1 MTDPTQ
7 PDSTQLGQGEAA
19 ELQRL
24 DARSFLPRTL
34 GYLGRMGPG
43 YMQSAMTLGGGT
55 AFASIFAGAAFG
67 YQLLWVAPLAMLFGI
82 IVLAAVAHQTLST
95 EANPFQSMKQH
106 AGSVYAYGWALGG
119 IASSIIWQFAQYA
132 LASSMLVAVAAS
144 AGVAVPTWGMGLV
157 ALTWCI
163 TVALFYD
170 ARPSLVRLYE
180 NIIKGMVWFIIA
192 CFGLVVVQTGI
203 PNPGDLAAGL
213 VPFRIPGENQGVQG
227 ITLVVSGLA
236 AAVGANM
243 VFVYPYTLRKRGW
256 GRAHRRLA
264 RIDLGFGMF
273 VPYAIAASLMVIASA
288 SVFYYGDPE
297 LFVGKKIAPWQAA
310 EVLAAPDRLGP
321 TVGMW
326 VFGLGIVA
334 MALSSITMQ
343 MLCSGFAL
351 CEMFGWEA
359 KGPRYK
365 LGLLLPAIGVLGSVF
380 WNDMRL
386 WIAVPTNV
394 FCGFLLPISYI
405 GFIKLNRNRDYLG
418 EDTPKGP
425 MATLW
430 TAGMVLSTLV
440 LVGFLGWF
448 TWREAP
454 SWIES
459 LSK

>member
-1 MTDPTQ
+1 LKDPQ
-7 PDSTQLGQGEAA
+7 EEIA
-19 ELQRL
+19 ELREL
-24 DARSFLPRTL
+24 DSRPFLSRSV

-67 YQLLWVAPLAMLFGI
+67 YQLLWVAPVAMLLGI
-82 IVLAAVAHQTLST
+82 IVLSAVAYQTLSSG
-95 EANPFQSMKQH
+95 ENPFKAMKRH
-106 AGSVYAYGWALGG
+106 AGSFYAYGWALGG
-119 IASSIIWQFAQYA
+119 IGSSIIWQFAQYA
-132 LASSMLVAVAAS
+132 LASSMLVAVAKS
-144 AGVAVPTWGMGLV
+144 SGYEVDSWVMGLV
-157 ALTWCI
+157 ALAWCV
-163 TVALFYD
+163 TVTMLYD
-170 ARPSLVRLYE
+170 SRPSLVRLYE

-192 CFGLVVVQTGI
+192 CFGLVVIQTGI
-203 PNPGDLAAGL
+203 PAPAELIEGL
-213 VPFRIPGENQGVQG
+213 VSFRIPGENQGVQG
-227 ITLVVSGLA
+227 VTLVVSGLA

-243 VFVYPYTLRKRGW
+243 VFVYPYTLQKRGW
-256 GRAHRRLA
+256 GREHRRLA
-264 RIDLGFGMF
+264 RIDLVFGMF

-351 CEMFGWEA
+351 CEMFGWDA

-365 LGLLLPAIGVLGSVF
+365 LGMLLPAIGVLGSVF
-380 WNDMRL
+380 WKDIAL
-386 WIAVPTNV
+386 WVAVPTNV
-394 FCGFLLPISYI
+394 ICGFLLPVSYI
-405 GFIKLNRNRDYLG
+405 AFIKLNRNREYLG
-418 EDTPKGP
+418 KDTPRGRL
-425 MATLW
+425 ATVW
-430 TAGMVLSTLV
+430 TAGMVMSTLV

-448 TWREAP
+448 AWNQAP
-454 SWIES
+454 SWFES
-459 LSK
+459 LSR

>member
-1 MTDPTQ
+1 MRDP
-7 PDSTQLGQGEAA
+7 EA
-19 ELQRL
+19 ELAALRAL
-24 DARSFLPRTL
+24 DAKSFVPRTF
-34 GYLGRMGPG
+34 GYLRHIGPG

-67 YQLLWVAPLAMLFGI
+67 YQLLWVAPLAMLLGI
-82 IVLAAVAHQTLST
+82 LVLSAVAHQTLST
-95 EANPFQSMKQH
+95 GDNPFQAMKTH
-106 AGSVYAYGWALGG
+106 AGPFFAYGWALGG

-132 LASSMLVAVAAS
+132 LASSMLVAVAKS
-144 AGVAVPTWGMGLV
+144 AGFEVPSWVMGFGALAWCVLV
-157 ALTWCI
+157 AML
-163 TVALFYD
+163 YD
-170 ARPSLVRLYE
+170 SRPSLVRLYE
-180 NIIKGMVWFIIA
+180 NLIKGMVWFIIA
-192 CFGLVVVQTGI
+192 CFGLVVIQTGI
-203 PNPGDLAAGL
+203 PHAGDLWSGL
-213 VPFRIPGENQGVQG
+213 VPFRIPGENQGVKG
-227 ITLVVSGLA
+227 VTLVVSGLA

-256 GRAHRRLA
+256 GREHRRLA

-273 VPYAIAASLMVIASA
+273 LPYAIAASLMVIASA

-297 LFVGKKIAPWQAA
+297 LFAGKKIAPWQAA
-310 EVLAAPDRLGP
+310 EILAAPDRLGP
-321 TVGMW
+321 TMGMW

-365 LGLLLPAIGVLGSVF
+365 LGMLLPAVGVLGSVF

-394 FCGFLLPISYI
+394 VCGFLLPVSYI
-405 GFIKLNRNRDYLG
+405 AFLRMNRNRNYLKG
-418 EDTPKGP
+418 DTPTGF
-425 MATLW
+425 TSWLW
-430 TAGMVLSTLV
+430 TAGMAVSILV

-448 TWREAP
+448 TWTEAP
-454 SWIES
+454 GWYQAVTG
-459 LSK
+459 

>member
-1 MTDPTQ
+1 MKDPAQ
-7 PDSTQLGQGEAA
+7 EIA
-19 ELQRL
+19 ELEAL
-24 DARSFLPRTL
+24 DAKPFVPRTL
-34 GYLGRMGPG
+34 GYLKRMGPG

-67 YQLLWVAPLAMLFGI
+67 YQLLWVAPLAMLLGI
-82 IVLAAVAHQTLST
+82 IVLSAVAHQTLST
-95 EANPFQSMKQH
+95 GENPFQAMKRH
-106 AGSVYAYGWALGG
+106 AGPVYAYGWAFGG

-132 LASSMLVAVAAS
+132 LASAMLVAVARS
-144 AGVAVPTWGMGLV
+144 AGVEVETWVMGLV
-157 ALTWCI
+157 ALGWCVA
-163 TVALFYD
+163 VALLYD

-192 CFGLVVVQTGI
+192 CFGFVVLKAGI
-203 PNPGDLAAGL
+203 PEKGDLLAGL
-213 VPFRIPGENQGVQG
+213 VPFNIPGEEKGVKG
-227 ITLVVSGLA
+227 TTLVVSGLA

-256 GRAHRRLA
+256 GRPHRRLA

-288 SVFYYGDPE
+288 SVFYYGDQS

-310 EVLAAPDRLGP
+310 EILAAPDRLGP

-365 LGLLLPAIGVLGSVF
+365 LGLMLPAIGVLGSVF
-380 WNDMRL
+380 WNDVRL
-386 WIAVPTNV
+386 WLAVPTNV
-394 FCGFLLPISYI
+394 VCGFLLPIAYVA
-405 GFIKLNRNRDYLG
+405 FIRLNRNRAYLK
-418 EDTPKGP
+418 EDTPAGTTS
-425 MATLW
+425 TLW
-430 TAGMVLSTLV
+430 TLGMVVSTGV
-440 LVGFLGWF
+440 LVAFLGWF
-448 TWREAP
+448 AWNEVP
-454 SWIES
+454 GWIEQ
-459 LSK
+459 L

>member
-1 MTDPTQ
+1 LKNTQ
-7 PDSTQLGQGEAA
+7 EEIA
-19 ELQRL
+19 ELEAL
-24 DARSFLPRTL
+24 DSRPFVPRTL
-34 GYLGRMGPG
+34 GYLRRMGPG

-67 YQLLWVAPLAMLFGI
+67 YQLLWVAPLAMLLGI
-82 IVLAAVAHQTLST
+82 IVLSAVAHQTLST
-95 EANPFQSMKQH
+95 GENPFQAMKRH
-106 AGSVYAYGWALGG
+106 AGPFFAYGWAFGG

-132 LASSMLVAVAAS
+132 LASAMLVAVARS
-144 AGVAVPTWGMGLV
+144 SGVEVESWQMGLV
-157 ALTWCI
+157 ALAWCVA
-163 TVALFYD
+163 VALLYD
-170 ARPSLVRLYE
+170 ARPSFVRLYE

-192 CFGLVVVQTGI
+192 CFGFVVLKTGV
-203 PNPGDLAAGL
+203 PEPGDLLKGL

-227 ITLVVSGLA
+227 TTLVVSGLA

-243 VFVYPYTLRKRGW
+243 IFVYPYTLRKRGW

-264 RIDLGFGMF
+264 RIDLSLGMF
-273 VPYAIAASLMVIASA
+273 VPYAIAASLMLIASA

-310 EVLAAPDRLGP
+310 EILAAPDRLGK

-365 LGLLLPAIGVLGSVF
+365 LGLLLPAVGVLGAVF
-380 WNDMRL
+380 WNDVRL
-386 WIAVPTNV
+386 WLAVPTNV
-394 FCGFLLPISYI
+394 VCGFLLPIAYI
-405 GFIKLNRNRDYLG
+405 AFIRLNRSRAYLG
-418 EDTPKGP
+418 EDTPTGLRG
-425 MATLW
+425 TLW
-430 TAGMVLSTLV
+430 TAGMVLSTSV

-448 TWREAP
+448 AWTEVPA
-454 SWIES
+454 WI
-459 LSK
+459 SKL

>member
-1 MTDPTQ
+1 MKDPQ
-7 PDSTQLGQGEAA
+7 EEIA
-19 ELQRL
+19 ELREL
-24 DARSFLPRTL
+24 DSRPFLSRSV

-67 YQLLWVAPLAMLFGI
+67 YQLLWVAPVAMLLGI
-82 IVLAAVAHQTLST
+82 IVLSAVAYQTLSSG
-95 EANPFQSMKQH
+95 ENPFKAMKRH
-106 AGSVYAYGWALGG
+106 AGSFYAYGWALGG
-119 IASSIIWQFAQYA
+119 IGSSIIWQFAQYA
-132 LASSMLVAVAAS
+132 LASSMLVAVAKS
-144 AGVAVPTWGMGLV
+144 SGYEVDSWVMGLV
-157 ALTWCI
+157 ALAWCV
-163 TVALFYD
+163 TVTMLYD
-170 ARPSLVRLYE
+170 SRPSLVRLYE

-192 CFGLVVVQTGI
+192 CFGLVVIQTGI
-203 PNPGDLAAGL
+203 PAPAELIEGL
-213 VPFRIPGENQGVQG
+213 VSFRIPGENQGVQG
-227 ITLVVSGLA
+227 VTLVVSGLA

-243 VFVYPYTLRKRGW
+243 VFVYPYTLQKRGW
-256 GRAHRRLA
+256 GREHRRLA
-264 RIDLGFGMF
+264 RIDLVFGMF

-351 CEMFGWEA
+351 CEMFGWDA

-365 LGLLLPAIGVLGSVF
+365 LGMLLPAIGVLGSVF
-380 WNDMRL
+380 WKDIAL
-386 WIAVPTNV
+386 WVAVPTNV
-394 FCGFLLPISYI
+394 ICGFLLPVSYI
-405 GFIKLNRNRDYLG
+405 AFIKLNRNREYLG
-418 EDTPKGP
+418 KDTPRGRL
-425 MATLW
+425 ATVW
-430 TAGMVLSTLV
+430 TAGMVMSTLV

-448 TWREAP
+448 AWNQAP
-454 SWIES
+454 SWFES
-459 LSK
+459 LSR